1 MTDRGSNHVKGCAM
15 KVRDMEVILKV
26 RIDAVHEN
34 EADAKKVEELIKKY
48 GMGVCQDPTV
58 LFTKIIE
65 TKGK

>member
-1 MTDRGSNHVKGCAM
+1 M

-58 LFTKIIE
+58 LFAKIIE